1 MRAAAY
7 FAMGTE
13 VADANVKM
21 MEKLSFDGSPA
32 KWEEYKNAFHDQMS
46 KSTGCARTGCWK
58 PGASTTLS
66 SQTKQNIQCTS
77 QDHLD

>member
-1 MRAAAY
+1 
-7 FAMGTE
+7 MGTE

-32 KWEEYKNAFHDQMS
+32 KWDEYKNAFHDQMS